1 MVGSPAVA
9 GLIANAAFWLLIV
22 LGWTELGGRR
32 AAGFIAVWL
41 IGYAGSG
48 WVPQG
53 AAWFIA
59 LVAVLDIAL
68 VFIVYRGDVHLT

>member
-1 MVGSPAVA
+1 MVGSPAVG

-22 LGWTELGGRR
+22 LGWTQLGTRR
-32 AAGFIAVWL
+32 ALTFVALWL

-53 AAWFIA
+53 AAWFIV
-59 LVAVLDIAL
+59 LVALFDIAL